1 MLFQSDFCIGPFFVQ
16 HEIASLSCVLLMP
29 PPSEYCERGGSSEWC
44 FMHWGTTIRLQV
56 EAWPDVARMILSCLF
71 CTRRFNWMEFGLTFL
86 TRSGHF
92 FLPRA
97 CEAAT
102 TLQTS
107 KSSDAANGAVW
118 PEVQV
123 DDRLFCQPTFQPK
136 TKHLG
141 PMNVLCLVA

>member
-1 MLFQSDFCIGPFFVQ
+1 MVLYALGHNNQ
-16 HEIASLSCVLLMP
+16 IASGSLARRCENDSLM
-29 PPSEYCERGGSSEWC
+29 S
-44 FMHWGTTIRLQV
+44 
-56 EAWPDVARMILSCLF
+56 F

-107 KSSDAANGAVW
+107 KSSDAVNGAVW

-123 DDRLFCQPTFQPK
+123 DDCLFCQPTFQPK